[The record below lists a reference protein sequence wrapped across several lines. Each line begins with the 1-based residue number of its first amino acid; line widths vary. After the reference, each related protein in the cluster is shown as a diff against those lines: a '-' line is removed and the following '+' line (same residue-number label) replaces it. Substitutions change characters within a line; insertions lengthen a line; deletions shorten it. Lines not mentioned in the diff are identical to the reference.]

1 MINVNVKMLNGDILS
16 ISHKL
21 SKGFREFVRTVY
33 DTCPHIPYGCL
44 VLKRI
49 LNDDQY
55 VENVENVENV
65 EDVKDRDQLFAFV
78 DISLVQPFV
87 ECGGHVCI
95 PLDEKDIKN
104 RIVFTKLRV
113 KFCSNDVDEWGEP
126 ICYNEID
133 VFYDDEKKMFSLTET
148 FQAPTPH
155 EASYYHRLGMGA
167 PYRPTEKTIWFPTIH
182 DCLLSIENARFP
194 RDEKTLT
201 SIRDE
206 VIDELSMWL
215 SNEVSSELIE

>member
-1 MINVNVKMLNGDILS
+1 MIHVTVKTLNGDLLS
-16 ISHKL
+16 IEHKPSRGL
-21 SKGFREFVRTVY
+21 NHFIHMVY
-33 DTCPHIPYGCL
+33 DNLQIPNGCL

-49 LNDDQY
+49 LNDEFED
-55 VENVENVENV
+55 V
-65 EDVKDRDQLFAFV
+65 EDVEDGDHLFAFV
-78 DISLVQPFV
+78 DISRVQPFV
-87 ECGGHVCI
+87 ECEGHVCI

-104 RIVFTKLRV
+104 RIVFTKLRI
-113 KFCSNDVDEWGEP
+113 KFFSKDVDEWGEP

-148 FQAPTPH
+148 FQAPTPQ

-201 SIRDE
+201 SVQDE
-206 VIDELSMWL
+206 VIDELNMWL
-215 SNEVSSELIE
+215 SK